1 MTAVFLRRGRCGF
14 QNYLFSVKI
23 KKLARDILFYP
34 LTGVVC
40 LIRNQVEAAYLSF
53 ANEVVNVVHLIK
65 RNKPRLRQ
73 SS

>member
-14 QNYLFSVKI
+14 QNCLSSVKI

-40 LIRNQVEAAYLSF
+40 LIRNQV
-53 ANEVVNVVHLIK
+53 
-65 RNKPRLRQ
+65 
-73 SS
+73 